1 MISTSIPILSL
12 QQLSYELRPP
22 SPPTNVLS
30 SCSVIWS
37 KPSFNT
43 VPSHLVPSPWQP
55 WAGHQSFSCPV
66 PKNTFGV
73 VKLGAWPG
81 MEGLRWPALGGQG
94 GGGQYSLVL
103 VRSVGWSQAGWGSNP
118 ALGSSSLEE

>member
-1 MISTSIPILSL
+1 MISTSIPTLSL

-22 SPPTNVLS
+22 LPPTNVLS
-30 SCSVIWS
+30 SRSVIWS

-43 VPSHLVPSPWQP
+43 VPSHLVPSLWQP
-55 WAGHQSFSCPV
+55 WAGHQSFSCLV

-81 MEGLRWPALGGQG
+81 MEGLPWPALGEREEVGSIAWCWLG
-94 GGGQYSLVL
+94 VWAG
-103 VRSVGWSQAGWGSNP
+103 VRLAG
-118 ALGSSSLEE
+118 AQIQL